1 MQSLTTALENLLRH
15 LSQEIPATPGIRV
28 IDIPFPLKDAFD
40 ALSWLA
46 SQQTYPQFYW
56 QQRNGDEEAAV
67 LGAITRFTSLDQA
80 QRFLRQHPEHAD
92 LRIWG
97 LNAFDPSQ
105 GNLLLP
111 RLEWRRCGGKAT
123 LRLTLFSESSLQH
136 DAIQAKE
143 FIATLVSIKPLP
155 GLHLTTTREQHWP
168 DKTGWTQL
176 IELATKTIAEGEL
189 DKVVLARATDLHFAS
204 PVNAAA
210 MMAASRRL
218 NLNCYHFYMAF
229 DGENAFLGS
238 SPERLWRR
246 RDKALRTEALAGTV
260 ANNPD
265 DKQAQ
270 QLGEWLMADDKNQRE
285 NMLVVEDICQRLQA
299 DTQTLDVL
307 PPQVLRLRKVQH
319 LRRCIWTSL
328 NKADDVICLHQLQPT
343 AAVAGLPRDL
353 ARQFIARHEPF
364 TREWYAGS
372 AGYLSLQQ
380 SEFCVSL
387 RSAKLAAMSCDYML
401 ARALSVVPTP
411 SKSGRKSTTKRQ
423 GCVLYYRWNSNES
436 HHYRFISII
445 YFCSSLYL
453 AAILIPDKLMSVSAF
468 NRRWAAVILEAL
480 TRHGVRH
487 ICIAPGSRSTPLTL
501 AAAENSTFIHH
512 THFDERGLGHLAL
525 GLAKVSKQPVAVI
538 VTSGTAVAN
547 LYPALIEAG
556 LTGEKLIL
564 LTADRPPELID
575 CGANQ
580 AIRQPGMFASHP
592 THSISLPRPTRDIP
606 ARWLVSTID
615 HALGTLH
622 AGGVHINCPFAE
634 PLYGEMDDTGLSW
647 QQRLGDWW
655 QDDKPWLRE
664 APRLE
669 SEKQRDWFFWRQKR
683 GVVVA
688 GRMSAEEGKKVALW
702 AQTLGWPLIGDVL
715 SQTGQPLPCA
725 DLWLGNAKATSEL
738 QQAQI
743 VVQLGSSLT
752 GKRLLQWQASCEPE
766 EYWIVDD
773 IEGRLDP
780 AHHRGRRLIANI
792 ADWLELH
799 PAEKRQPWCVEI
811 PRLAEQA
818 MQAVIA
824 RRDAFGEAQLAHRIC
839 DYLPEQGQLFVGN
852 SLVVRLID
860 ALSQLPAGYPVYS
873 NRGASGIDGLLST
886 AAGVQRASGKPTLA
900 IVGDLSALYDLN
912 ALALLRQVSA
922 PLVLIV
928 VNNNGGQIFSLLPT
942 PQSER
947 ERFYLMP
954 QNVHFEHAA
963 AMFEL
968 KYHRPQNW
976 QELETAFADAWRTPT
991 TTVIEMVVNDTDGA
1005 QTLQQLLAQVSHL

>member
-1 MQSLTTALENLLRH
+1 
-15 LSQEIPATPGIRV
+15 
-28 IDIPFPLKDAFD
+28 
-40 ALSWLA
+40 
-46 SQQTYPQFYW
+46 
-56 QQRNGDEEAAV
+56 
-67 LGAITRFTSLDQA
+67 
-80 QRFLRQHPEHAD
+80 
-92 LRIWG
+92 
-97 LNAFDPSQ
+97 
-105 GNLLLP
+105 
-111 RLEWRRCGGKAT
+111 
-123 LRLTLFSESSLQH
+123 
-136 DAIQAKE
+136 
-143 FIATLVSIKPLP
+143 
-155 GLHLTTTREQHWP
+155 
-168 DKTGWTQL
+168 
-176 IELATKTIAEGEL
+176 
-189 DKVVLARATDLHFAS
+189 
-204 PVNAAA
+204 
-210 MMAASRRL
+210 
-218 NLNCYHFYMAF
+218 
-229 DGENAFLGS
+229 
-238 SPERLWRR
+238 
-246 RDKALRTEALAGTV
+246 
-260 ANNPD
+260 
-265 DKQAQ
+265 
-270 QLGEWLMADDKNQRE
+270 
-285 NMLVVEDICQRLQA
+285 
-299 DTQTLDVL
+299 
-307 PPQVLRLRKVQH
+307 
-319 LRRCIWTSL
+319 
-328 NKADDVICLHQLQPT
+328 
-343 AAVAGLPRDL
+343 
-353 ARQFIARHEPF
+353 
-364 TREWYAGS
+364 
-372 AGYLSLQQ
+372 
-380 SEFCVSL
+380 
-387 RSAKLAAMSCDYML
+387 
-401 ARALSVVPTP
+401 
-411 SKSGRKSTTKRQ
+411 
-423 GCVLYYRWNSNES
+423 
-436 HHYRFISII
+436 
-445 YFCSSLYL
+445 
-453 AAILIPDKLMSVSAF
+453 MSVSAF

-501 AAAENSTFIHH
+501 AAAENSAFIHH

-592 THSISLPRPTRDIP
+592 THSISLPRPTQDIP

-622 AGGVHINCPFAE
+622 AGESISTARLLNRCMAKWTIPGLAGNSVWV
-634 PLYGEMDDTGLSW
+634 TGGRTTNRGCVK
-647 QQRLGDWW
+647 RLVW
-655 QDDKPWLRE
+655 KVKT
-664 APRLE
+664 ARLVLLAT
-669 SEKQRDWFFWRQKR
+669 KARR
-683 GVVVA
+683 GGCRA
-688 GRMSAEEGKKVALW
+688 HECGRGQKVALW

>member
-80 QRFLRQHPEHAD
+80 QTFLRQHPEHAD

-136 DAIQAKE
+136 DAIKAKE

-229 DGENAFLGS
+229 DGEIAFLGS

-246 RDKALRTEALAGTV
+246 RDKALRTEALAGT
-260 ANNPD
+260 
-265 DKQAQ
+265 
-270 QLGEWLMADDKNQRE
+270 
-285 NMLVVEDICQRLQA
+285 
-299 DTQTLDVL
+299 
-307 PPQVLRLRKVQH
+307 
-319 LRRCIWTSL
+319 
-328 NKADDVICLHQLQPT
+328 
-343 AAVAGLPRDL
+343 
-353 ARQFIARHEPF
+353 
-364 TREWYAGS
+364 
-372 AGYLSLQQ
+372 
-380 SEFCVSL
+380 
-387 RSAKLAAMSCDYML
+387 
-401 ARALSVVPTP
+401 
-411 SKSGRKSTTKRQ
+411 
-423 GCVLYYRWNSNES
+423 
-436 HHYRFISII
+436 
-445 YFCSSLYL
+445 
-453 AAILIPDKLMSVSAF
+453 
-468 NRRWAAVILEAL
+468 
-480 TRHGVRH
+480 
-487 ICIAPGSRSTPLTL
+487 
-501 AAAENSTFIHH
+501 
-512 THFDERGLGHLAL
+512 
-525 GLAKVSKQPVAVI
+525 
-538 VTSGTAVAN
+538 VAN

-592 THSISLPRPTRDIP
+592 THSISLPRPTQDIP

-752 GKRLLQWQASCEPE
+752 GKRILQWQASCEPE

-792 ADWLELH
+792 ADWLEQH

-824 RRDAFGEAQLAHRIC
+824 RRDAFGEAQLAHRIS

-942 PQSER
+942 PKNER

-976 QELETAFADAWRTPT
+976 QELETALADAWRTPT